1 MDDVPVAPGTR
12 FTKADCIERVQGD
25 REHRW
30 FRSVTM
36 SLNHAQ
42 NWTRPDLTYL
52 VTKTAKFMQS
62 PGGTHI
68 KILKRG
74 LRYLRGALN
83 LGLTFDFRQPPRRKG
98 LYGFF
103 DASHADDLDTR
114 RSTIAYAFFFSG
126 CALSW
131 KSKLHSFVTT
141 STNHSELVAA
151 AMAAR
156 EAKFLWKLF
165 GSLGTMVRASLV
177 IRTPLTFF
185 LTRWGLSHY
194 RAIQFFLPPRSMLR
208 SRISLSV
215 RWLRVVL
222 SLWRTYPRPTWLRT
236 SLQNP
241 WQESNSLVSSQSS
254 SEWEVISFHLEE
266 LRTGTSLRGDQAV
279 LVNSCPRPSLQ
290 STPTTEQA
298 LRILQSTPTTEQALR
313 ILQSTPTTEQ
323 ALRKLGGSRVIPR
336 QVDDLRRKH
345 YLGSRLSTPWREQRA
360 RDHGQLSL
368 KLFLLAH
375 FVSTTVHIYHFFLL
389 TH

>member
-1 MDDVPVAPGTR
+1 MSSKGPPRILSLHQRPFLEQLLRRAGFEEGRTKTDDVPVAPGTR
-12 FTKADCIERVQGD
+12 FTKADCIERDQGD

-165 GSLGTMVRASLV
+165 GSLGINGAG
-177 IRTPLTFF
+177 F
-185 LTRWGLSHY
+185 
-194 RAIQFFLPPRSMLR
+194 PRNSDAVDLFSDSMGVV
-208 SRISLSV
+208 SPVLSV
-215 RWLRVVL
+215 A
-222 SLWRTYPRPTWLRT
+222 T
-236 SLQNP
+236 
-241 WQESNSLVSSQSS
+241 
-254 SEWEVISFHLEE
+254 
-266 LRTGTSLRGDQAV
+266 
-279 LVNSCPRPSLQ
+279 C
-290 STPTTEQA
+290 
-298 LRILQSTPTTEQALR
+298 
-313 ILQSTPTTEQ
+313 
-323 ALRKLGGSRVIPR
+323 
-336 QVDDLRRKH
+336 
-345 YLGSRLSTPWREQRA
+345 
-360 RDHGQLSL
+360 
-368 KLFLLAH
+368 
-375 FVSTTVHIYHFFLL
+375 
-389 TH
+389 

>member
-1 MDDVPVAPGTR
+1 MGFNTFLPDEPCLLRDTHEDPIFLVLWVDDIIESSPNNAKQRSTDLHRGLSQHFPHGVTISQDSATVFHLLGCVVERPSPDFIRLHQRPFLEQLLRRAGFEEGRTKMDDVPVAPGTR

-165 GSLGTMVRASLV
+165 GSLGINGAG
-177 IRTPLTFF
+177 F
-185 LTRWGLSHY
+185 
-194 RAIQFFLPPRSMLR
+194 PRDSDAVDLFSDSMGVV
-208 SRISLSV
+208 SLS
-215 RWLRVVL
+215 RNPVL
-222 SLWRTYPRPTWLRT
+222 SAATKHVEIADFFVREMVTRGIGHCGVRIHVRHGCGRPYKTPGKNQIL
-236 SLQNP
+236 
-241 WQESNSLVSSQSS
+241 
-254 SEWEVISFHLEE
+254 SFHLNHP
-266 LRTGTSLRGDQAV
+266 RSGRSSLF
-279 LVNSCPRPSLQ
+279 
-290 STPTTEQA
+290 
-298 LRILQSTPTTEQALR
+298 I
-313 ILQSTPTTEQ
+313 
-323 ALRKLGGSRVIPR
+323 
-336 QVDDLRRKH
+336 
-345 YLGSRLSTPWREQRA
+345 WR
-360 RDHGQLSL
+360 S
-368 KLFLLAH
+368 
-375 FVSTTVHIYHFFLL
+375 
-389 TH
+389 